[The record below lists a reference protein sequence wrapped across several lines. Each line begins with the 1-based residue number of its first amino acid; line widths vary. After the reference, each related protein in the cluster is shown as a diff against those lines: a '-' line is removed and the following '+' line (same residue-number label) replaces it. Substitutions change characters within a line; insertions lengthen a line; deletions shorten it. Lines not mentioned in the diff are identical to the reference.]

1 MAASRSSSQK
11 AQNSAS
17 MGGSRGPTGGSL
29 SAPVRTAPSS
39 GAGAGGASSGR
50 TSTGGASRSPGGGSK
65 APTGG
70 SMGGIGSKGST
81 AKAPSSSPKTGSGQI
96 GSKGG
101 GASTQRPG
109 AGVGP
114 AKASSIKAPTTKL
127 QSFTAGSNLA
137 ANRQT
142 AMGQMGKGTT
152 AAPKPSVGQG
162 FIKSQTQGLKNPT
175 GGALQA
181 PNRTAPSTGR
191 APASQPTVRA
201 GTSYTNPAGVPASVA
216 KALAARG
223 FNPDGTRMQPGMIS
237 RNPFDRTKEVQQE
250 RARLN
255 DQRGV
260 IARNPFDVT
269 QDVQR
274 QRAIANDDRRVI
286 ARNPYDVTR
295 EVQQQRARMNDD
307 RAVIARNPFDVSR
320 EVNQQ
325 RTAAG
330 IRNPSQP
337 PPAAPTRGLIGNTID
352 GLTRDL
358 GRLRDTFI
366 GALPSS
372 PIPGTMTRNVPGL
385 AYQDNGI
392 TGPLMGMQPTGPTVQ
407 QAIAGGTVDYGGPRV
422 GTVPPGNFRDAR
434 TPQTEMNA
442 AALGA
447 VMDRTRAMM
456 QPADR
461 APSVPGMPAP
471 TGQAGIAAPVAAP
484 RPTPRPADLRGP
496 AAAPPRPTPR
506 PADLR
511 GPVPAGMPYPGA
523 DGVTGDDIGGV
534 FGDGQSIEPMGG
546 VVDARSYPF
555 SNFANDGLPPGYRA
569 RYLDGQAGSVSPSQ
583 GDSVAPSQDDRRPQ
597 TVGEAVQ
604 RFRYDRDNA
613 KQAASDLPGRVL
625 QAILGGDM
633 SNPDGFGNFP
643 AMTGQR
649 NPTDPRL
656 PWMGGVTTGL
666 TREQL
671 LALVAQMQQ
680 PGATPSG
687 SQSQMDLITSTFV

>member
-1 MAASRSSSQK
+1 MPAPPSKS
-11 AQNSAS
+11 QNSAS
-17 MGGSRGPTGGSL
+17 MGGASSRSSGPGGGSL
-29 SAPVRTAPSS
+29 QAPNRTAPSS
-39 GAGAGGASSGR
+39 GLGAGGASSGR
-50 TSTGGASRSPGGGSK
+50 QTGPSRSPSSTARAPAGGGKMGAGSSQ
-65 APTGG
+65 TG
-70 SMGGIGSKGST
+70 
-81 AKAPSSSPKTGSGQI
+81 AKAPSKTGSGQI

-114 AKASSIKAPTTKL
+114 AKASSIKAPTTRL
-127 QSFTAGSNLA
+127 QGFTAGSKLA
-137 ANRQT
+137 ADRQT
-142 AMGQMGKGTT
+142 AMRQPAAP

-181 PNRTAPSTGR
+181 PNRTAPS
-191 APASQPTVRA
+191 QPVVRA
-201 GTSYTNPAGVPASVA
+201 GTSYTNPAGVPASVQR
-216 KALAARG
+216 ALAARG
-223 FNPDGTRMQPGMIS
+223 FNPDGTRMQQVIA
-237 RNPFDRTKEVQQE
+237 RNPYDRTKEVQQE
-250 RARLN
+250 RARAN

-269 QDVQR
+269 KEVQR

-286 ARNPYDVTR
+286 ARNSYD
-295 EVQQQRARMNDD
+295 M
-307 RAVIARNPFDVSR
+307 SR

-337 PPAAPTRGLIGNTID
+337 APAAPTRGVIGTTID

-372 PIPGTMTRNVPGL
+372 PAPGTMTRNVPGL
-385 AYQDNGI
+385 SYQDNGI
-392 TGPLMGMQPTGPTVQ
+392 TGPLMGMQPTGPSMQ
-407 QAIAGGTVDYGGPRV
+407 QAIARDPIGFVGPRV
-422 GTVPPGNFRDAR
+422 GTVEPGRFAD
-434 TPQTEMNA
+434 PQDSYPREQKA
-442 AALGA
+442 AINNIF
-447 VMDRTRAMM
+447 DRVRP
-456 QPADR
+456 QPA
-461 APSVPGMPAP
+461 APGPRMTNRVAPAMPAP
-471 TGQAGIAAPVAAP
+471 TGEAGIGTPAMPAP

-511 GPVPAGMPYPGA
+511 GPAPAGMPYPGA
-523 DGVTGDDIGGV
+523 DGVTGADIGGV

-546 VVDARSYPF
+546 VIDPRSYPF
-555 SNFANDGLPPGYRA
+555 ANYANDGLPPGYRA
-569 RYLDGQAGSVSPSQ
+569 RYLDAQAGSVSPSQ

-604 RFRYDRDNA
+604 RYRYDRDNA
-613 KQAASDLPGRVL
+613 KAGARELPGRVL
-625 QAILGGDM
+625 QAIIGGDM
-633 SNPDGFGNFP
+633 SNPAGFGRFP

-649 NPTDPRL
+649 NPPDPRQ
-656 PWMGGVTTGL
+656 PYIGPVSTGL
-666 TREQL
+666 TTEQL

-680 PGATPSG
+680 PGIASG
-687 SQSQMDLITSTFV
+687 SQNQMDLITSTFI